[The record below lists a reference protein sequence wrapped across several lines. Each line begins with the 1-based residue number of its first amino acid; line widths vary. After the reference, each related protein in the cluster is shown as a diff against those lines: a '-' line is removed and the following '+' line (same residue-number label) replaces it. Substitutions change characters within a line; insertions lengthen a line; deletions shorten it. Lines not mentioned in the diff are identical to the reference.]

1 MYLLTKNEATWTD
14 AGGIRVEPRLP
25 PGAWT
30 VAYRPPNDDPYLK
43 RVGNYDTAHGRVYG
57 NPKWIADH
65 VSDAFRKMQDR
76 NLGVLLSGHKG
87 LGKSLTIKLVVEKLI
102 ADTPVVFIDRFT
114 PMLPDVLAK
123 LKEAVVV
130 VDEFEKMFR
139 GTRDNHCEGMSPQEA
154 LLSVMDGTKSAGH
167 RLFLMSIN
175 NIFGIDDNL
184 ICRPGRVRYH
194 FRFGNISEKAVE
206 DYCKDNLK
214 ESRWPEIPDV
224 VDAVRTASVQ
234 SLDIVGALVSEM
246 NLYDLPVPE
255 ISSYLNIGE
264 TRVNAEITVTVQ
276 IDGKPLVLQ
285 EEATCA
291 DNGIFTGWIRG
302 AVFLKMRPGPL
313 SFQGRALPKGQYQID
328 RYDSIYPGNEETLGD
343 PFWNQFKDEDGD
355 IVVRLNDPKF
365 RTDHGVAVSS
375 VFVRR
380 RPEFGAF

>member
-1 MYLLTKNEATWTD
+1 MYLLTKNEATWTATD
-14 AGGIRVEPRLP
+14 SIHVEPRLP
-25 PGAWT
+25 AGAWT

-43 RVGNYDTAHGRVYG
+43 RIDNYDPTYGPVYG

-65 VSDAFRKMQDR
+65 VADAFRKLPGQ

-87 LGKSLTIKLVVEKLI
+87 LGKSLTIKLIVAKLI
-102 ADTPVVFIDRFT
+102 ESTPVVFIDQFT
-114 PMLPDVLAK
+114 PALPDVLAK
-123 LKEAVVV
+123 LQEAVVV

-139 GTRDNHCEGMSPQEA
+139 GDQHGEGMSPQEA
-154 LLSVMDGTKSAGH
+154 LLSVMDGTKSSGH

-175 NIFGIDDNL
+175 NIFGIDENL

-246 NLYDLPVPE
+246 NLYDTPVTE
-255 ISSYLNIGE
+255 IASYLNIGE
-264 TRVNAEITVTVQ
+264 TRVDAEITVTVTV
-276 IDGKPLVLQ
+276 DGKPLVLQ
-285 EEATCA
+285 DEISCA
-291 DNGIFTGWIRG
+291 DGGIFVGWIHG
-302 AVFLKMRPGPL
+302 TLFMKMRPGPL

-328 RYDSIYPGNEETLGD
+328 RYDSICPGTEETLGD
-343 PFWNQFKDEDGD
+343 PFWDQFKDEDGD

-365 RTDHGVAVSS
+365 RADHGVEVAS
-375 VFVRR
+375 VFIQR